1 MNVKLTASMEKYLV
15 GIYKLASEG
24 KPVRTSEL
32 VEFFNVAPGTVT
44 NTVRRLKKEGLVIH
58 HPYKGV
64 RLTGKG
70 LKIAFNVA
78 KKYEVL
84 ERFLTD
90 VLGVEKVL
98 ARQLTIRIGYHIP
111 DDVVVKIEKSLL
123 KA

>member
-1 MNVKLTASMEKYLV
+1 M
-15 GIYKLASEG
+15 
-24 KPVRTSEL
+24 
-32 VEFFNVAPGTVT
+32 
-44 NTVRRLKKEGLVIH
+44 H

-90 VLGVEKVL
+90 VLEVEKVL
-98 ARQLTIRIGYHIP
+98 ARQLTIRIGHHIP
-111 DDVVVKIEKSLL
+111 DDVVVKIEKLLL